1 MNKRM
6 LIVIVT
12 IILLSIIVYFSLKL
26 SQESIEKRR
35 ETLEKAEI
43 VLVSEEEEKIL
54 NIDIIKSIGKKD
66 FQAILDTSTTDASL
80 HNYTGVELKDIL
92 NYFNIELDNKKAV
105 ILTGVDGYSVA
116 YSIDEVLEDENIF
129 VAYME
134 DGKYLGT
141 RKDGGRGPYESIVV
155 SDQFSFRRCKWLIE
169 IEVK

>member
-134 DGKYLGT
+134 DGKHLGT

>member
-1 MNKRM
+1 MNKRV

-12 IILLSIIVYFSLKL
+12 IILLSIILYFSLKL

-43 VLVSEEEEKIL
+43 VLISEEEEKNL

>member
-12 IILLSIIVYFSLKL
+12 IILLSIILYFSLKL

-80 HNYTGVELKDIL
+80 HKYTGVELKDIL

-116 YSIDEVLEDENIF
+116 YSIDDVLKDENIF